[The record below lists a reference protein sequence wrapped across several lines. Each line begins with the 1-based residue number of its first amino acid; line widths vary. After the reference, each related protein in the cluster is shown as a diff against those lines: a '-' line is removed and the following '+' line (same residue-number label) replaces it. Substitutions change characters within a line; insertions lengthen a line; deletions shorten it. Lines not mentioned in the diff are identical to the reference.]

1 MHKIGIAAPMANET
15 NRPNIIRNVSSGV
28 AYLN

>member
-1 MHKIGIAAPMANET
+1 MHNIGIAAPMTRET
-15 NRPNIIRNVSSGV
+15 NKPKMIRNVSSGV